1 MRRVALLSSTVLC
14 LFAASPALAQA
25 SAAQQGP
32 TVQDLLKLLVEEGVV
47 SQSKADALYEAAAGE
62 AASRQATSPAPMAGP
77 APVATPAAP
86 ATRNAQNVIVL
97 TPGNTE
103 PQPLKVDFS
112 KGAPEF
118 SSGDFRFRPRGRIL
132 ADVSSTS
139 GSDYG
144 DRNIT
149 TTGARALRIGMEG
162 AAGKLFY
169 QLEADFASSSTSITS
184 AYVGWRETV
193 FGNPSELTLG
203 VRLSER
209 GIEGSTGSDATPFLE
224 RNLVANALAPQSGYF
239 GVGAMAKTY
248 GKNWHAT
255 VKITGDDLDDSF
267 QVRDGLTVM
276 ERAHWNPIANDDLIV
291 HLGAW
296 GFQERYPDKPRVT
309 SLNTAIGGRFNSNI
323 RVSSGQIGLPDTGQG
338 YGLEFGGVYRNF
350 WAFAEAG
357 QRDIDYRDNMASTR
371 FKAATLSAGWFITG
385 DKPGYSRRIGAWGQ
399 PSVLHP
405 VTEGGRGALELLGR
419 WDCVD
424 YTDAPLGGKGCNR
437 TLGTN
442 WYLTDS
448 ARLMFNAIFWD
459 VENYTGN
466 YPTKDNGTTLSVRA
480 QYSF

>member
-25 SAAQQGP
+25 SASQQGP

-47 SQSKADALYEAAAGE
+47 SQAKADALYEAAAGE
-62 AASRQATSPAPMAGP
+62 AAARQTPQPVSPV
-77 APVATPAAP
+77 PVAGTVPTPA
-86 ATRNAQNVIVL
+86 NQNVIVT
-97 TPGNTE
+97 TPNSTS
-103 PQPLKVDFS
+103 QQSLKVDFG

-118 SSGDFRFRPRGRIL
+118 SAGEFRFRPRGRIL

-169 QLEADFASSSTSITS
+169 QIEADFASELTSITS

-193 FGNPSELTLG
+193 LGNPSELTLG

-224 RNLVANALAPQSGYF
+224 RNLVANALTPQSGFF
-239 GVGAMAKTY
+239 GVGAMAKTF

-255 VKITGDDLDDSF
+255 VKITGDDMDDSF

-276 ERAHWNPIANDDLIV
+276 ERAHWNPIINDNLII

-296 GFQERYPDKPRVT
+296 GFQERFPNKPKIFNQ
-309 SLNTAIGGRFNSNI
+309 NTAIGGRFNSNI
-323 RVSSGQIGLPDTGQG
+323 RVSSGQIGLPDTGQA
-338 YGLEFGGVYRNF
+338 YGLELGGVYRSF

-357 QRDIDYRDNMASTR
+357 QRDLDYRDNVASTR
-371 FKAATLSAGWFITG
+371 FKAGTLSAGWFITG
-385 DKPGYSRRIGAWGQ
+385 DKPGYSRRIGAWSQ
-399 PSVLHP
+399 PSVLKA
-405 VTEGGRGALELLGR
+405 VTEGGMGALELLAR
-419 WDCVD
+419 WECVD
-424 YTDAPLGGKGCNR
+424 FTDAPLGGKGCNR
-437 TLGTN
+437 TVGTN

-459 VENYTGN
+459 VENFTGS
-466 YPTKDNGTTLSVRA
+466 YPTKDDGMTLSIRA